1 MRRLHPPSRLT
12 GLSGGSRTDLP
23 STRLYLR
30 PITVSYFAPGDMDPS
45 GGPGSKCE
53 ASSEC
58 QWSGVMG
65 LSVPSGAPRY
75 GPVRTCHQ
83 PQTSRRLEIRRQAA
97 NDVVALPG
105 AIGLTRRAPVLPD
118 GRFVTDGDSSAVVR
132 RARSAVRHSGGTAAL
147 SRARRAD
154 QDYLRGAC
162 VRGAWRASSG
172 RDVAFRPVRGV
183 SQLALL
189 PACPPGGAQR
199 ACIPGDGV
207 AAEQRPG

>member
-132 RARSAVRHSGGTAAL
+132 RARSADMARSGAL
-147 SRARRAD
+147 QARPLCLSVGRRNWLLCATRRSRIRRPRSRR
-154 QDYLRGAC
+154 L
-162 VRGAWRASSG
+162 WR
-172 RDVAFRPVRGV
+172 
-183 SQLALL
+183 L
-189 PACPPGGAQR
+189 
-199 ACIPGDGV
+199 
-207 AAEQRPG
+207 